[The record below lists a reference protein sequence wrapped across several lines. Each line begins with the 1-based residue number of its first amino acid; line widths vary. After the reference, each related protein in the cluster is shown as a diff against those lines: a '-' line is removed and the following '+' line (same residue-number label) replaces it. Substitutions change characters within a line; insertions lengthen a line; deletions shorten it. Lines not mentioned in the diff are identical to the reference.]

1 MAERLEKM
9 LYGDVKQRIKVAI
22 NSDSEPMLESIKSTR
37 RVANKSLCNTV
48 ERLKEALLEGSVDRY
63 AYIGTKDNAAD
74 QLTKDMNESQDFV
87 KIFTEGQFE
96 KEGQRKVVRVVKREF
111 ADEIR
116 LFEGGKLRED
126 VTENKE

>member
-1 MAERLEKM
+1 M
-9 LYGDVKQRIKVAI
+9 
-22 NSDSEPMLESIKSTR
+22 
-37 RVANKSLCNTV
+37 
-48 ERLKEALLEGSVDRY
+48 EGSVDRY

-87 KIFTEGQFE
+87 KIFTEGQFA

-126 VTENKE
+126 VTDNKEQNKDNDTIKF

>member
-1 MAERLEKM
+1 M

-22 NSDSEPMLESIKSTR
+22 NSDSEPLLESIKSTR

-87 KIFTEGQFE
+87 KIFTEGQFA

-126 VTENKE
+126 VTDNKE

>member
-1 MAERLEKM
+1 M
-9 LYGDVKQRIKVAI
+9 AI
-22 NSDSEPMLESIKSTR
+22 NSDSEPLLESIKSTR

-74 QLTKDMNESQDFV
+74 QLTKDMNETQDFV
-87 KIFTEGQFE
+87 NIFSHGKFE
-96 KEGQRKVVRVVKREF
+96 KEGQRKVVRVVKREY

-116 LFEGGKLRED
+116 LFEGGKPCED
-126 VTENKE
+126 VADSD